1 MGVDAAAAGV
11 VQGAGVKRTTLRET
25 IARNQQSMD
34 LYAALSDR
42 PRVVLTAPP
51 PPKPRAPRAPS
62 TQATEADVMRAIFDL
77 LRRHRRVAWFMR
89 LNSGA
94 VSDGDRYTAFYRLYL
109 PGLSGMS
116 KGASD
121 YLGQLTDGRLFMVE
135 VKRPSVVKGTPEQE
149 RVLAACREHGGVAGV
164 CQSVDDVL
172 ALLGAA

>member
-1 MGVDAAAAGV
+1 M
-11 VQGAGVKRTTLRET
+11 KRTTLRDT

-34 LYAALSDR
+34 LYAALADK

-51 PPKPRAPRAPS
+51 PPKPRAKRDPKPGD
-62 TQATEADVMRAIFDL
+62 TEADVMRAVFAL
-77 LRRHRRVAWFMR
+77 LSQHCRVAWFMR

-94 VSDGDRYTAFYRLYL
+94 VSDGDRYTTFYRLYL
-109 PGLSGMS
+109 PGRPGIS

-121 YLGQLTDGRLFMVE
+121 YLGQLTDGRLFLVE
-135 VKRPSVVKGTPEQE
+135 VKRPSVTRGTIEQE
-149 RVLAACREHGGVAGV
+149 MLIGACQAAGGVAGV

>member
-1 MGVDAAAAGV
+1 M
-11 VQGAGVKRTTLRET
+11 KRTTLRDT

-51 PPKPRAPRAPS
+51 PPKPRTKRAP
-62 TQATEADVMRAIFDL
+62 TGDTEADVMRAVFAL
-77 LRRHRRVAWFMR
+77 LSHHRRVAWFMR

-94 VSDGDRYTAFYRLYL
+94 VSDGDRYTTFYRLYL
-109 PGLSGMS
+109 RGYSGMT

-121 YLGQLTDGRLFMVE
+121 YLGQMTDGRLFMVE
-135 VKRPSVVKGTPEQE
+135 VKRPGVTKGTPEQE

-164 CQSVDDVL
+164 CQSVEDVL
-172 ALLGAA
+172 QLLGAA

>member
-1 MGVDAAAAGV
+1 MPT
-11 VQGAGVKRTTLRET
+11 RRRETLRDT

-51 PPKPRAPRAPS
+51 PPKPRKPREPS
-62 TQATEADVMRAIFDL
+62 TQGTEADVMRAIFDL

-94 VSDGDRYTAFYRLYL
+94 VSDGDRYTTFYRLYL
-109 PGLSGMS
+109 PGRPGIS

-121 YLGQLTDGRLFMVE
+121 YLGQLTDGRLFLVE
-135 VKRPSVVKGTPEQE
+135 VKRPGVTRGTIEQE
-149 RVLAACREHGGVAGV
+149 MLIAACQAQGGVAGV

-172 ALLGAA
+172 RLLGDA

>member
-1 MGVDAAAAGV
+1 MT
-11 VQGAGVKRTTLRET
+11 RRRETLRDT

-51 PPKPRAPRAPS
+51 PPKPRKPREPS
-62 TQATEADVMRAIFDL
+62 TQGTEADVMRAVFDL
-77 LRRHRRVAWFMR
+77 LRAHRRVAWFMR

-94 VSDGDRYTAFYRLYL
+94 VSDGDRYTTFYRLYL
-109 PGLSGMS
+109 PGRPGIS

-121 YLGQLTDGRLFMVE
+121 YLGQLTDGRLFLVE
-135 VKRPSVVKGTPEQE
+135 VKRPGVTRGTIEQE
-149 RVLAACREHGGVAGV
+149 MLIGACQAQGGVAGV

-172 ALLGAA
+172 ALLGDA

>member
-1 MGVDAAAAGV
+1 M
-11 VQGAGVKRTTLRET
+11 KRRTLRDT

-51 PPKPRAPRAPS
+51 PPKPRKPRAPS
-62 TQATEADVMRAIFDL
+62 TRATEGDVMRAVFDL
-77 LRRHRRVAWFMR
+77 LRQHRRVAWFMR

-109 PGLSGMS
+109 RGRPGIT

-121 YLGQLTDGRLFMVE
+121 YLGQLVDGRLFLVE
-135 VKRPSVVKGTPEQE
+135 VKRPGVTRGTVEQE
-149 RVLAACREHGGVAGV
+149 MLIGACQAQGGMAGV

-172 ALLGAA
+172 QLLGDA

>member
-1 MGVDAAAAGV
+1 MPTRRR
-11 VQGAGVKRTTLRET
+11 QTLRDT

-42 PRVVLTAPP
+42 PRIVLTAPP
-51 PPKPRAPRAPS
+51 PPKPRKPREPS
-62 TQATEADVMRAIFDL
+62 TKATEGDVMRAVFDL

-94 VSDGDRYTAFYRLYL
+94 VSDGDRYTTFYRLYL
-109 PGLSGMS
+109 PGRPGIS

-121 YLGQLTDGRLFMVE
+121 YLGQLTDGRLFLVE
-135 VKRPSVVKGTPEQE
+135 VKRPGVTRGTVEQE
-149 RVLAACREHGGVAGV
+149 MLIGACQAQGGVARV
-164 CQSVDDVL
+164 CQSVEDVI

>member
-1 MGVDAAAAGV
+1 MT
-11 VQGAGVKRTTLRET
+11 RRRETLRDT

-42 PRVVLTAPP
+42 PRIVLTAPP
-51 PPKPRAPRAPS
+51 PPKPRKPREPS
-62 TQATEADVMRAIFDL
+62 TRATEGDAMRAIFDL

-94 VSDGDRYTAFYRLYL
+94 VSDGDRYTTFYRLYL
-109 PGLSGMS
+109 PGRPGIS

-121 YLGQLTDGRLFMVE
+121 YLGQLTDGRLFLVE
-135 VKRPSVVKGTPEQE
+135 VKRPGVTRGTVEQE
-149 RVLAACREHGGVAGV
+149 MLIGACQAQGGVAGV

-172 ALLGAA
+172 RLLGAP

>member
-1 MGVDAAAAGV
+1 M
-11 VQGAGVKRTTLRET
+11 KRRTLRDT

-51 PPKPRAPRAPS
+51 PPKPRKPRAPS
-62 TQATEADVMRAIFDL
+62 TQGTEGDVMRAVFDL

-94 VSDGDRYTAFYRLYL
+94 VSDGDRYTTFYRLYL
-109 PGLSGMS
+109 PGQPGIA

-121 YLGQLTDGRLFMVE
+121 YLGQLEDGRLFLVE
-135 VKRPSVVKGTPEQE
+135 VKRPGVTRGTIEQE
-149 RVLAACREHGGVAGV
+149 MLIAACQAQGGVAGV
-164 CQSVDDVL
+164 CQSVEDVIV
-172 ALLGAA
+172 LLGAP

>member
-1 MGVDAAAAGV
+1 MT
-11 VQGAGVKRTTLRET
+11 RRRETLRDT

-51 PPKPRAPRAPS
+51 PPKPRAKRAP
-62 TQATEADVMRAIFDL
+62 TGDTEADVMRAVFAL
-77 LRRHRRVAWFMR
+77 LSHHRRVAWFMR

-94 VSDGDRYTAFYRLYL
+94 VSDGDRYTTFYRLYL
-109 PGLSGMS
+109 PGRPGIS

-121 YLGQLTDGRLFMVE
+121 YLGQLTDGRLFLVE
-135 VKRPSVVKGTPEQE
+135 VKRPGVTRGTIEQE
-149 RVLAACREHGGVAGV
+149 MLIAACQAQGGVAGV

-172 ALLGAA
+172 ALLGDA

>member
-1 MGVDAAAAGV
+1 M
-11 VQGAGVKRTTLRET
+11 KRRTLRDT

-34 LYAALSDR
+34 LYAALSNR
-42 PRVVLTAPP
+42 PRVVLDAPP
-51 PPKPRAPRAPS
+51 PPKPRTKRQP
-62 TQATEADVMRAIFDL
+62 TGDTEGDVMRAVFAL
-77 LRRHRRVAWFMR
+77 LSQHRRVAWFMR

-135 VKRPSVVKGTPEQE
+135 VKRPGVVKGTFEQE
-149 RVLAACREHGGVAGV
+149 RVLAVCREHGGVAGV

-172 ALLGAA
+172 ALLGDA

>member
-1 MGVDAAAAGV
+1 M
-11 VQGAGVKRTTLRET
+11 KRRRETLRDT

-51 PPKPRAPRAPS
+51 PPKPRKPREPS
-62 TQATEADVMRAIFDL
+62 TQATEGDVMRAIFDL

-94 VSDGDRYTAFYRLYL
+94 VSDGDRYTTFYRLYL
-109 PGLSGMS
+109 PGRPGIS

-121 YLGQLTDGRLFMVE
+121 YLGQLTDGRMFLVE
-135 VKRPSVVKGTPEQE
+135 VKRPGVTRGTVEQE
-149 RVLAACREHGGVAGV
+149 MLIAACQAQGGVAGV

-172 ALLGAA
+172 QLLGDA

>member
-1 MGVDAAAAGV
+1 MT
-11 VQGAGVKRTTLRET
+11 RRRETLRDT

-51 PPKPRAPRAPS
+51 PPKPRKPREPS
-62 TQATEADVMRAIFDL
+62 TRATEGDVMRAVFDL

-94 VSDGDRYTAFYRLYL
+94 VSDGDRYTTFYRLYL
-109 PGLSGMS
+109 PGRPGIS

-121 YLGQLTDGRLFMVE
+121 YLGQLTDGRLFLVE
-135 VKRPSVVKGTPEQE
+135 VKRPGVTRGTVEQE
-149 RVLAACREHGGVAGV
+149 MLIGACQAQGGVAGV

-172 ALLGAA
+172 RLLGAP

>member
-1 MGVDAAAAGV
+1 M
-11 VQGAGVKRTTLRET
+11 KRTTLRDT

-51 PPKPRAPRAPS
+51 PPKPRAHRAPS

-94 VSDGDRYTAFYRLYL
+94 VSDGDRYTTFYRLYL
-109 PGLSGMS
+109 PGRPGIS

-121 YLGQLTDGRLFMVE
+121 YLGQLTDGRLFLVE
-135 VKRPSVVKGTPEQE
+135 VKRPGVTRGTVEQE
-149 RVLAACREHGGVAGV
+149 MLIGACQAQGGVAGV

-172 ALLGAA
+172 RLLGAP

>member
-1 MGVDAAAAGV
+1 MTRR
-11 VQGAGVKRTTLRET
+11 RTTLRDT

-51 PPKPRAPRAPS
+51 PPKPRAKRAP
-62 TQATEADVMRAIFDL
+62 TGDTEADVMRAVFAL
-77 LRRHRRVAWFMR
+77 LSHHRRVAWFMR

-94 VSDGDRYTAFYRLYL
+94 VNDGDRYTVFYRLYL
-109 PGLSGMS
+109 RGYSGMT

-121 YLGQLTDGRLFMVE
+121 YLGQLTDGRLFLVE
-135 VKRPSVVKGTPEQE
+135 VKRPGITKGTPEQE
-149 RVLAACREHGGVAGV
+149 RVLAVCREFGGVAGV